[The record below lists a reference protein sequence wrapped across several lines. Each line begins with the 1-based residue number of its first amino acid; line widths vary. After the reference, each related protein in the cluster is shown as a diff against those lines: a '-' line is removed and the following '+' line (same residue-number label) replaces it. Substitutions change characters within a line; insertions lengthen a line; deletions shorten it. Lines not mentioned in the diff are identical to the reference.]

1 MNENP
6 NYPADDKDI
15 PVDLPKDPEIPAEPL
30 FEPMDNPPEFKV
42 NIKEDSGDD
51 MTDLFELASEDD
63 EGETPDV
70 NTANGPVKK
79 KLDGNKKKKENRLL
93 YGSCAKSLIYAVVII
108 GVSLL
113 LSFVLLL
120 GINDMVGLVKP
131 NAEVTVTIPEGATT
145 DQVVQIIKDSGAVS
159 QPLFFKLYMSLTKS
173 TEKIEPGEYTINTN
187 YDYMRII
194 SSLKGAGATY
204 ETVELNFPEG
214 FTLEQIVDR
223 LVENGVNTREAL
235 MNSLQNTEFEY
246 DLVKDIPTD
255 DPDRLTKLEGYLF
268 PDTYEFYKGE
278 APDSVIGKFL
288 ANTEKKI
295 TAEMR
300 EQAKASGMTV
310 DELLTLASV
319 IQEESGE
326 YEQMLKI
333 SSVFHNRLNS
343 REFPRLE
350 SDPTTEYA
358 QAHNAPAYDTYQ
370 VAGLMPG
377 PICNPGIEAI
387 LAALSPDNT
396 NYLFFVTDLK
406 GNYYYATTYNAH
418 LKNIQTAEAVDN
430 EVKASSGQ

>member
-42 NIKEDSGDD
+42 NIKEDTGDD

-63 EGETPDV
+63 DGETPDV

-93 YGSCAKSLIYAVVII
+93 YGGCAKSLIYAVVII

-131 NAEVTVTIPEGATT
+131 NAEVTITIPEGATT
-145 DQVVQIIKDSGAVS
+145 DQVVQIVKDSGAVS

-255 DPDRLTKLEGYLF
+255 DPNRLTKLEGYLF

-358 QAHNAPAYDTYQ
+358 QAHNAAAYDTYQ

-387 LAALSPDNT
+387 LAALTPDNT

-418 LKNIQTAEAVDN
+418 LKNIQTAEAIDN

>member
-6 NYPADDKDI
+6 NYPGDDKEL
-15 PVDLPKDPEIPAEPL
+15 PVEFPEDPIIQDEPL
-30 FEPMDNPPEFKV
+30 FDPMEKPPEFQV
-42 NIKEDSGDD
+42 NIKEDAGDD
-51 MTDLFELASEDD
+51 MTDLFELASEDEED
-63 EGETPDV
+63 TASNAHPV
-70 NTANGPVKK
+70 NEPGKK
-79 KLDGNKKKKENRLL
+79 KLDGNKKKKEKRVL
-93 YGSCAKSLIYAVVII
+93 YGGCAKSLIYAVVII

-113 LSFVLLL
+113 LSFFLLL

-159 QPLFFKLYMSLTKS
+159 QPFFFKLYMSLTKS

-204 ETVELNFPEG
+204 ETVEISFPEG

-223 LVENGVNTREAL
+223 LVEYGVNTEEAL

-295 TAEMR
+295 TEEMR
-300 EQAKASGMTV
+300 EQAEASGFTI
-310 DELLTLASV
+310 DEILTLASV
-319 IQEESGE
+319 IQEESGD

-333 SSVFHNRLNS
+333 SSIFHNRLNS
-343 REFPRLE
+343 RDFPRLE

-358 QAHNAPAYDTYQ
+358 QAHNAAAYDTYQ

-387 LAALSPDNT
+387 LAALSPDDT

-418 LKNIQTAEAVDN
+418 LKNIQTAEAINN